1 MLLFGGVLLTCLA
14 PFVSIEFLG
23 SSLTFMMVYVW
34 GRRHQYVNLSFL
46 GIFNFTAPY
55 LPWVL
60 LAFSVMLG
68 SSPKVDLLGMVA
80 GWHHSYSRTPAA
92 TALWPWQCH
101 GAVQQLNRGNLRKG
115 HTCTCALKAGAQQSA
130 FQSTAG

>member
-1 MLLFGGVLLTCLA
+1 MLPPRPACTPLLLLPCLTPFPANFAAAGSFRGRSADFLWMLLFGGTLLTALA
-14 PFVSIEFLG
+14 PFVAIEFLG

-80 GWHHSYSRTPAA
+80 GEH
-92 TALWPWQCH
+92 
-101 GAVQQLNRGNLRKG
+101 
-115 HTCTCALKAGAQQSA
+115 
-130 FQSTAG
+130 